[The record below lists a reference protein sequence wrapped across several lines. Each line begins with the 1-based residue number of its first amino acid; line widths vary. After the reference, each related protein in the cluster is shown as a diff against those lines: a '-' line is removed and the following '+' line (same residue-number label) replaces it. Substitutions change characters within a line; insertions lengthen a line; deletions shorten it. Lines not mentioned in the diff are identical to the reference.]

1 MLNKGLR
8 FDVESVWAPFIFLAK
23 CYDMNELLFIFC
35 VLWKWFKVGC
45 EVGCGSLEE
54 GCREFKWY

>member
-23 CYDMNELLFIFC
+23 CYDMNEFLFIFC

-54 GCREFKWY
+54 G